1 MSLEAAAV
9 AVGRAVGKQLVVAWV
24 GEQQAE
30 RRRDAELSE
39 LIQVRFPD
47 RLVRRRLTR
56 QIDDVADQVAERLL
70 ALCGHEYRG
79 LRKNDEAAALTAVA
93 DTLAAADLSDQ
104 ELFAA
109 DVDAARVAGRVRA
122 GRSGRAVEQDL
133 GEAGRGS
140 TTWCSR
146 SAAAAWCGSSSNCPS
161 TGRGRPHRRW
171 PG

>member
-1 MSLEAAAV
+1 M
-9 AVGRAVGKQLVVAWV
+9 AWV

-79 LRKNDEAAALTAVA
+79 LRKNDEAAALTAKTPYV
-93 DTLAAADLSDQ
+93 L
-104 ELFAA
+104 ELR
-109 DVDAARVAGRVRA
+109 VDPENITSRVTIAEL
-122 GRSGRAVEQDL
+122 RSKVTA
-133 GEAGRGS
+133 
-140 TTWCSR
+140 
-146 SAAAAWCGSSSNCPS
+146 
-161 TGRGRPHRRW
+161 
-171 PG
+171 